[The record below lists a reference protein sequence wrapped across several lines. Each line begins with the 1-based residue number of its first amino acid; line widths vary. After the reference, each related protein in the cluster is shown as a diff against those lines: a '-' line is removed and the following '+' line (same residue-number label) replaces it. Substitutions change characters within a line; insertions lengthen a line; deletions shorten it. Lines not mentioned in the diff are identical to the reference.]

1 MKHLLKSKKEK
12 KMNEHIKNL
21 KQPHAKHPVE
31 RMVEDIVRSAY
42 RHLSD
47 DEQTNIYNELMVS
60 LFETI
65 RDRAS
70 TGRQPVRIS
79 EGNKIWKNY
88 RDRYLPTD
96 ETFRSHF
103 ESACRGMF
111 DLYTGRIP
119 GQYGKE

>member
-1 MKHLLKSKKEK
+1 MNNHITTLKK
-12 KMNEHIKNL
+12 
-21 KQPHAKHPVE
+21 PHSKHPVE
-31 RMVEDIVRSAY
+31 RMVEDIVRSAN

-47 DEQTNIYNELMVS
+47 EEQTEIYNELMVS

-88 RDRYLPTD
+88 RNRYLPSD
-96 ETFRSHF
+96 EIFQGHF
-103 ESACRGMF
+103 ENACKGML
-111 DLYTGRIP
+111 DLYTGKIP
-119 GQYGKE
+119 GQYGKA